1 MIPFM
6 QHSHNDKILKMVT
19 DVWLAGVRGGIR
31 EGKGSGCNY
40 QRVAEGIL

>member
-6 QHSHNDKILKMVT
+6 QHSQNDKILKMLT
-19 DVWLAGVRGGIR
+19 DVWLARVRDWIR

-40 QRVAEGIL
+40 KRVAEGIL